1 MYEANVKH
9 AEHLRR
15 QCDAVQSSIVE
26 LQQRKAA
33 LLAAFADVASSS
45 SSDSES
51 RVQHLQT
58 LARDTANCDSMRGV
72 AIETQQNYASKLLLA
87 AIKDMRDSVS
97 SFQPA
102 ISAVP

>member
-1 MYEANVKH
+1 
-9 AEHLRR
+9 
-15 QCDAVQSSIVE
+15 
-26 LQQRKAA
+26 
-33 LLAAFADVASSS
+33 
-45 SSDSES
+45 
-51 RVQHLQT
+51 VQHLQT

-87 AIKDMRDSVS
+87 AIQDMRDSVS